1 MTEVISRG
9 RKVEVIGK
17 VISDKMDKT
26 ISIITYRMIRHK
38 KYGKFVKKSSVLKAH
53 DEKEIAKVGDKVR
66 IVETKPISKSK
77 RWKLTEVIET
87 SKEWG

>member
-1 MTEVISRG
+1 MSEILNRG
-9 RKVEVIGK
+9 RKVEVVGK

-26 ISIITYRMIRHK
+26 ISILTFRMIRHK

-66 IVETKPISKSK
+66 IIETKPISKSK

-87 SKEWG
+87 SKE